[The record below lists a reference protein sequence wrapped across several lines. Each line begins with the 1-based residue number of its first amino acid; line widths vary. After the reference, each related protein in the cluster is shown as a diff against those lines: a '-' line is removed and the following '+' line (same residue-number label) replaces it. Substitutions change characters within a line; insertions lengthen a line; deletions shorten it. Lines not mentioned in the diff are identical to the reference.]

1 MNYKFYMIKY
11 YCRLS
16 ATLISKT
23 IQFFHSEFGVEI
35 PDEEKAKSMMAKL
48 DAMNKDMFD
57 EYVDG
62 NGDGSATLDEI
73 EMVSSNSDTRNIFRK
88 WLDKNFDHV
97 FREVIACSV

>member
-1 MNYKFYMIKY
+1 MNYKFYMFKY
-11 YCRLS
+11 YCILS
-16 ATLISKT
+16 ATLLSKT
-23 IQFFHSEFGVEI
+23 IKFFHSEFGVEI

-73 EMVSSNSDTRNIFRK
+73 EMVSDNSDSRKIFPK
-88 WLDKNFDHV
+88 WLNNNFDHV
-97 FREVIACSV
+97 FREVTACSV